1 MKKRIACFAFALVL
15 VLLSVPTFV
24 LPTFA
29 EDGLPTAAEIDSYI
43 EKVKALEPDTDYRM
57 AVRNKMLV
65 YFTNLKVNFATLSK
79 EAQHA
84 ALADLE
90 NYYSYNYEDY
100 LYGEVA
106 NTPFV
111 MTFGIMSDTHISTT
125 DARTDVVASALNYMK
140 DSEIGRASCRE

>member
-1 MKKRIACFAFALVL
+1 MKKRIACFALALVL

-79 EAQHA
+79 
-84 ALADLE
+84 
-90 NYYSYNYEDY
+90 
-100 LYGEVA
+100 
-106 NTPFV
+106 
-111 MTFGIMSDTHISTT
+111 
-125 DARTDVVASALNYMK
+125 
-140 DSEIGRASCRE
+140 